1 MRLLSQTV
9 LNYEHFMYVHLV
21 EIEKID
27 LIGVFDWMPTQN
39 FIENSEKNYN
49 LYWKKCWIGEVS

>member
-9 LNYEHFMYVHLV
+9 LSYEHFMYVHLV
-21 EIEKID
+21 EIEKFD
-27 LIGVFDWMPTQN
+27 LIGVFDWMPTQK
-39 FIENSEKNYN
+39 FMENSEKNYH

>member
-27 LIGVFDWMPTQN
+27 LIGVFDGMQTQN
-39 FIENSEKNYN
+39 FMENSEKK
-49 LYWKKCWIGEVS
+49 LPSLLKKVLNRGG